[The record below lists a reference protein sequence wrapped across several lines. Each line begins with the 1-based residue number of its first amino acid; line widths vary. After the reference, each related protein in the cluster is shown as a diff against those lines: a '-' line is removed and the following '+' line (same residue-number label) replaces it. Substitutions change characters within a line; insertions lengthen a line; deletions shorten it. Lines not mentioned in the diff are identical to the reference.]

1 MVIRLTRKNGKQ
13 SPYFSIPF
21 KRKELERATI
31 EDLLRLV
38 ERKRIPIKSVLIEL
52 LEGKTIT
59 I

>member
-21 KRKELERATI
+21 KKKELERATI
-31 EDLLRLV
+31 EDLLILI
-38 ERKRIPIKSVLIEL
+38 ERKRVPLKSLLIEL
-52 LEGKTIT
+52 LEGKTIK